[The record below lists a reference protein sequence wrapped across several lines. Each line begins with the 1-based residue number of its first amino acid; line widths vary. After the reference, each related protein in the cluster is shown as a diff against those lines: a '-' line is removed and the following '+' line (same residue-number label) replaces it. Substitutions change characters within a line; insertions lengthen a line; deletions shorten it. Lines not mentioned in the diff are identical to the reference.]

1 MGFEMRK
8 KRKFEKAKEFAK
20 RMKEVHEET
29 EIVLRKSQ
37 EEMKKYTDRKR
48 GKPEKYRVGDQV
60 LLNTKDLKFQMKER
74 CSEKLMEQFVGSYKM
89 KRIILTNAIELEL
102 SSTIKIH
109 LVVNVSRVYI
119 YKDQEE
125 GQKKEWPLLVII
137 EEKKEYEMEKILNKK
152 KFREKNRQLV

>member
-1 MGFEMRK
+1 
-8 KRKFEKAKEFAK
+8 
-20 RMKEVHEET
+20 
-29 EIVLRKSQ
+29 
-37 EEMKKYTDRKR
+37 
-48 GKPEKYRVGDQV
+48 
-60 LLNTKDLKFQMKER
+60 MKER
-74 CSEKLMEQFVGSYKM
+74 CLEKLIERFVGSYKM

-152 KFREKNRQLV
+152 KFREKNR